1 MGFEKAR
8 FLELV
13 SDETVSINYVQA
25 YTLNTPLLLLCR
37 YNHSDSLYPCLKAIL
52 QRPDLEV
59 NAANKYREGAL
70 ILLSRYCNHQML
82 IECVRILIEGGICV
96 QATERNGKPALLLLC
111 EFYLGDNLADIVRLL
126 LDNSA
131 NDRCNEMAVR
141 ILGKRGYPK
150 DSDVIR
156 LLQEGRAPVLP
167 VNPSSRPRVI
177 IEKVEIQ
184 VGCF

>member
-1 MGFEKAR
+1 M
-8 FLELV
+8 
-13 SDETVSINYVQA
+13 
-25 YTLNTPLLLLCR
+25 
-37 YNHSDSLYPCLKAIL
+37 
-52 QRPDLEV
+52 
-59 NAANKYREGAL
+59 
-70 ILLSRYCNHQML
+70 LSRYCNHQML